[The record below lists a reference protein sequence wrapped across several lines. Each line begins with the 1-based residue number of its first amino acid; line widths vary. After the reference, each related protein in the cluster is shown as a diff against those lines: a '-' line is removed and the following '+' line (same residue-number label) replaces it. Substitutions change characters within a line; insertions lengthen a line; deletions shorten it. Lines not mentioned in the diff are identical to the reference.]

1 MLLIDD
7 EADNASVNTRSED
20 ASPAAINACIRKLL
34 HEFYQVSYLGITAT
48 PFANIFINPETEDE
62 MIGDDLFPRDFIYSL
77 APPTNYIGADKIFG
91 DEPSFSDALIPLRR
105 DEMDLFFP
113 FTHKKD
119 LVVDALPP
127 SLYEAMAYFLLFN
140 AIRDLRGDYRKN
152 VKKLPGCPDIVLPK
166 YKTVIF
172 VNGCFWHK
180 HDCPRFVWP
189 SSNQDYWIPKIQRN
203 IERDRLN
210 AAELQKKGWHIITV
224 WECELKKKNRELR
237 LERLLSEITLEDFD
251 NGTNQS

>member
-1 MLLIDD
+1 M
-7 EADNASVNTRSED
+7 ADNHSKEVRSMNM
-20 ASPAAINACIRKLL
+20 SRIRSTNSMPEEIVRK
-34 HEFYQVSYLGITAT
+34 YL
-48 PFANIFINPETEDE
+48 
-62 MIGDDLFPRDFIYSL
+62 
-77 APPTNYIGADKIFG
+77 
-91 DEPSFSDALIPLRR
+91 FSKGFR
-105 DEMDLFFP
+105 
-113 FTHKKD
+113 
-119 LVVDALPP
+119 
-127 SLYEAMAYFLLFN
+127 
-140 AIRDLRGDYRKN
+140 YRKN

-237 LERLLSEITLEDFD
+237 LERLLSEITREDFD
-251 NGTNQS
+251 NGTNQP